1 MSKIE
6 RSFVCSSAFYD
17 LLYHDKDYAAEVDFI
32 EKVFSVFGRPQSILE
47 LGCGTGNYTKLLR
60 GRGYDVTG
68 LDLSE
73 RMIDA
78 AKQKCDSAFHVGD
91 IRNFS
96 ISRKFDAIIAMF
108 AVIGY
113 LTENSD
119 VEAAFCNIRAHLK
132 PGGLFVFDV
141 WNGLAVMRDLPEVRV
156 KEVEDCDKKI
166 LRVAVP
172 KLEASNHVCV
182 VDYKFLILDKHN
194 EAFEEL
200 NERHRVR
207 FYFPQEIQFF
217 LKVAGFEV
225 LKICPFLDLDTNVDE
240 SVWNMLIVAKA
251 GFLKEATC

>member
-1 MSKIE
+1 M
-6 RSFVCSSAFYD
+6 FYD
-17 LLYHDKDYAAEVDFI
+17 LLYNDKDYAAEVDFI
-32 EKVFSVFGRPQSILE
+32 EKVFSVFVNPQSILE

-60 GRGYDVTG
+60 GRGYDITG

-73 RMIDA
+73 KMIDA
-78 AKQKCDSAFHVGD
+78 AKQKCDSDFHVGD

-108 AVIGY
+108 SVIGY

-132 PGGLFVFDV
+132 PGGLFVFDA
-141 WNGLAVMRDLPEVRV
+141 WNGLAVLRDLPEVRV

-172 KLEASNHVCV
+172 KLEAFNHLCV
-182 VDYKFLILDKHN
+182 VDYKFLILDKHDKT
-194 EAFEEL
+194 FEEL
-200 NERHRVR
+200 SERHRVR

-240 SVWNMLIVAKA
+240 SVWNMLVVAQAGSSKKLPVSTRKA
-251 GFLKEATC
+251 LTRN